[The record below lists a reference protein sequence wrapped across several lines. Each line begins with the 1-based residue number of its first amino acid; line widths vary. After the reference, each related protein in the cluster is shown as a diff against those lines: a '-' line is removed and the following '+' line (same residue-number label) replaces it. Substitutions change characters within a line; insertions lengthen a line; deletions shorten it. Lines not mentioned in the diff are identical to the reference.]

1 MFQVV
6 FLATQVLPVCLSCF
20 HCLFLI
26 VTVLCLLTSWACW
39 PTLGKVDK
47 GSKHWTK
54 QSPAF
59 SLCSFSL
66 SLSPSLPPHF
76 SLTVYCALLPS
87 LLSLWRCVHQHLEK
101 QSCSLTA
108 GAHSP
113 PISLPLLA
121 LSLFLSRSVALY
133 VCLLLW
139 KSDRTLRRCWQLTVE
154 RTHRE
159 GHQRGPT
166 IRLIKDTMAASFS
179 TSPPPHHSFLFWS
192 EFQSLFLK
200 LDCWSDSLITKSFRG
215 DPYSHPLHRPR
226 CSSSTIGGR
235 GIHRL
240 WHDGDLG
247 IGCKLE
253 LGVRAS
259 GAALLRGSES
269 AQSVQPATDPCAQE
283 AQQHWGQ
290 AMGPRPQQAAQT
302 KGFWLTYVHTHKLWF
317 CSLIFFSSSIYHCV
331 TSICWFSLSFI
342 LSSSLSVCVC
352 SLNGCLY
359 FWVDYCS
366 ILKGQMTEC
375 S

>member
-1 MFQVV
+1 MCFK
-6 FLATQVLPVCLSCF
+6 SCF
-20 HCLFLI
+20 WRRRYYLSVFHAFTASFSSSQFFVYSLPEHAGQLWERLTRGQSTEQNRVQHLAFAPSRSLSHPLSPLISHWLFI
-26 VTVLCLLTSWACW
+26 VPS
-39 PTLGKVDK
+39 
-47 GSKHWTK
+47 
-54 QSPAF
+54 SPPF
-59 SLCSFSL
+59 SLFGGVSINI
-66 SLSPSLPPHF
+66 
-76 SLTVYCALLPS
+76 
-87 LLSLWRCVHQHLEK
+87 WR
-101 QSCSLTA
+101 SRA
-108 GAHSP
+108 AHWQREPIHP

-302 KGFWLTYVHTHKLWF
+302 KGFWLTYVHTHTHTQAVVFAL
-317 CSLIFFSSSIYHCV
+317 
-331 TSICWFSLSFI
+331 
-342 LSSSLSVCVC
+342 
-352 SLNGCLY
+352 
-359 FWVDYCS
+359 
-366 ILKGQMTEC
+366 
-375 S
+375 

>member
-1 MFQVV
+1 M

-66 SLSPSLPPHF
+66 SHPLSPLISHWLFIVPSSPPFSLFGGVSINIWRSRAAHWQREPIHPPSPSLFSRSLSF
-76 SLTVYCALLPS
+76 SLAQLLCMCACCCGSQIAHWGDAGSWLWSELTERGISVDLLSGLSRTPWQHLS
-87 LLSLWRCVHQHLEK
+87 LLLL
-101 QSCSLTA
+101 LLIT
-108 GAHSP
+108 HS
-113 PISLPLLA
+113 SFEVNF
-121 LSLFLSRSVALY
+121 SLFLILN
-133 VCLLLW
+133 
-139 KSDRTLRRCWQLTVE
+139 
-154 RTHRE
+154 
-159 GHQRGPT
+159 
-166 IRLIKDTMAASFS
+166 
-179 TSPPPHHSFLFWS
+179 
-192 EFQSLFLK
+192 
-200 LDCWSDSLITKSFRG
+200 CWSDSLITKSFRG
-215 DPYSHPLHRPR
+215 DPYSHPLRRPR

-302 KGFWLTYVHTHKLWF
+302 KGFWLTYVHTH
-317 CSLIFFSSSIYHCV
+317 
-331 TSICWFSLSFI
+331 TSCGFAL
-342 LSSSLSVCVC
+342 
-352 SLNGCLY
+352 
-359 FWVDYCS
+359 
-366 ILKGQMTEC
+366 
-375 S
+375 

>member
-1 MFQVV
+1 M

-121 LSLFLSRSVALY
+121 LSLFLSRSFALY

-302 KGFWLTYVHTHKLWF
+302 KGFWLTYVHTHTHKLWF
-317 CSLIFFSSSIYHCV
+317 LLFNLF
-331 TSICWFSLSFI
+331 FI
-342 LSSSLSVCVC
+342 LYISLCHFHLLVLPLFYPQFIPFCVRVL
-352 SLNGCLY
+352 S
-359 FWVDYCS
+359 
-366 ILKGQMTEC
+366 
-375 S
+375 

>member
-1 MFQVV
+1 M
-6 FLATQVLPVCLSCF
+6 FLATQVLPVCVSCF

-47 GSKHWTK
+47 GSKQWTK

-139 KSDRTLRRCWQLTVE
+139 NSDRTLRRCWQLTVE

-215 DPYSHPLHRPR
+215 DPYSHPLRRPR
-226 CSSSTIGGR
+226 CSSSTCLSVGEEFTGFGMTEILVSDVNLNSVCERLEQHCCVDQNQHNLSSQPQTPVHKRHSNTGAKLWGR
-235 GIHRL
+235 
-240 WHDGDLG
+240 
-247 IGCKLE
+247 
-253 LGVRAS
+253 VRS
-259 GAALLRGSES
+259 KLLRQKVSG
-269 AQSVQPATDPCAQE
+269 
-283 AQQHWGQ
+283 
-290 AMGPRPQQAAQT
+290 
-302 KGFWLTYVHTHKLWF
+302 
-317 CSLIFFSSSIYHCV
+317 
-331 TSICWFSLSFI
+331 
-342 LSSSLSVCVC
+342 
-352 SLNGCLY
+352 
-359 FWVDYCS
+359 
-366 ILKGQMTEC
+366 
-375 S
+375 